1 MLQPEMNQQF
11 NVPKGA
17 SLLLEF
23 NLVIFLSYFC
33 QVSIGYQGLC
43 LSAILSITK
52 SAYIYWRNLSGCSRP
67 RSSWLPFL
75 FPATWPWIQY
85 LCWQYQGSD
94 VHFLVFVSDPM
105 LCYVLSRGWKN
116 LKFDFWKLSL
126 LRSSTSNNMGST
138 MGWVAPKNCI
148 KIDRNWL
155 FMFRPRSCILLLE
168 KTRSL
173 IIG

>member
-43 LSAILSITK
+43 LSPNLPFL
-52 SAYIYWRNLSGCSRP
+52 YWRNVSGCPRP

-138 MGWVAPKNCI
+138 MGWAAA
-148 KIDRNWL
+148 KIVSKLIESDCL
-155 FMFRPRSCILLLE
+155 MFRLLLK
-168 KTRSL
+168 KTRS
-173 IIG
+173 